1 MTLLLSAVLAASTV
15 KSVGAVIAVLSVIAV
30 VVYAVVNIRSGRDE
44 VASEIELA
52 ANRKPYY
59 DDETMEGPRLERALS
74 MGLVLL
80 AVVAVGLPLYWLNE
94 PGRQDGAVENFD
106 STFVKRGAA
115 LFAPTN
121 RKSTRLN
128 SSHQCA
134 YRMTSS
140 ALKKN

>member
-80 AVVAVGLPLYWLNE
+80 PVVAVGLPLYWLHE
-94 PGRQDGAVENFD
+94 PWSQAGAVENFD
-106 STFVKRGAA
+106 TLFVKSGPAP
-115 LFAPTN
+115 FAP
-121 RKSTRLN
+121 RAVRG
-128 SSHQCA
+128 
-134 YRMTSS
+134 S
-140 ALKKN
+140 ACPGGTPPAGDAAPAPTP

>member
-80 AVVAVGLPLYWLNE
+80 SVVAVGLPLSWLNQ
-94 PGRQDGAVENFD
+94 PGRPDGAVEIGRA
-106 STFVKRGAA
+106 SCRERVC
-115 LFAPTN
+115 
-121 RKSTRLN
+121 
-128 SSHQCA
+128 Q
-134 YRMTSS
+134 YV
-140 ALKKN
+140 

>member
-1 MTLLLSAVLAASTV
+1 MTVLISAVLAASTV

-30 VVYAVVNIRSGRDE
+30 VVYAGVNIRSGRDE

-94 PGRQDGAVENFD
+94 PGRQDGAVRSGERRVGKECVR
-106 STFVKRGAA
+106 TCIARGS
-115 LFAPTN
+115 P
-121 RKSTRLN
+121 
-128 SSHQCA
+128 
-134 YRMTSS
+134 
-140 ALKKN
+140 

>member
-80 AVVAVGLPLYWLNE
+80 ARSEECRVGKE
-94 PGRQDGAVENFD
+94 CG
-106 STFVKRGAA
+106 STCRSWWS
-115 LFAPTN
+115 PE
-121 RKSTRLN
+121 
-128 SSHQCA
+128 H
-134 YRMTSS
+134 
-140 ALKKN
+140 